1 MLRRTAVSALWFV
14 SILCLHELAWSV
26 AGSPRPLGI
35 VLGALAAAFVWFDP
49 LGQFHPLS
57 RPSLPN
63 GTSSR
68 LVPKPG
74 SAECPA

>member
-49 LGQFHPLS
+49 FGQFHPS
-57 RPSLPN
+57 PRPSLPD

-68 LVPKPG
+68 IVPEASLAPR
-74 SAECPA
+74 